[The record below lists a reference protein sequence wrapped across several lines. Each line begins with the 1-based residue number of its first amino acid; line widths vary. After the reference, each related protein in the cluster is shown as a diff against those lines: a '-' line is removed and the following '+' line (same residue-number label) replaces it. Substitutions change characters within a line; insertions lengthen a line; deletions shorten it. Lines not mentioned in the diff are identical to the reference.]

1 METPEIKL
9 ECLKLITG
17 EPDVTIHIAKADM
30 LYQYC
35 VKDKLPCKIGLSAS
49 ELTDHILRVVND
61 NLYNSKN
68 TTNGCD

>member
-35 VKDKLPCKIGLSAS
+35 MNDKIPSCIGLTSS
-49 ELTDHILRVVND
+49 ELTDIVYKSIKERFN
-61 NLYNSKN
+61 NSNN
-68 TTNGCD
+68 TSDCID